1 MRRIIYIE
9 WLCLLFIVLNFNVS
23 CTDSKDSAKGGDG
36 ITDQSWTTG
45 QTYKINAGQTLT
57 FNFTALGSWTAR
69 SSSNALLTLNT
80 NAGSSGKS
88 SLSVTAQT
96 SSQKQ
101 ATVIIQVSGYSSN
114 TTIKIELTNN
124 AVTDKEINYHVDQYL
139 KEAYLWNGEYKT
151 LTPNFTQA
159 YDAFLENT
167 LMSMRTNTLDKK
179 PNNDGTGGY
188 SLFSYIRKLDPNL
201 QSTARSAKEP
211 KRLEYNYGIVNL
223 LILVDQFDNYSFAT
237 KGVYPGSSADKT
249 GIKRGTEIVRVNNQK
264 ITESNYL
271 SAAYSLVQPTSASTI
286 EVTDYN
292 GKTYTINS
300 APIYANPIL
309 YHHVKNEIGYLVYN
323 SFEAGFD
330 QELFDVFKEFK
341 SQNISDLILDLRY
354 NGGGHVMSANLIAS
368 CIAGAQCNN
377 KTFTEYRYNDE
388 RMRALNNIRPAE
400 KFAYS
405 SYENLGSISLS
416 PGDLNL
422 SRIYCLV
429 SNASASASELVI
441 NSLRGI
447 GVDVILIGTPTRGK
461 NVGME
466 GVELTTATAK
476 YELYPITFQSYNAL
490 GEGDYQN
497 GFTPNFIINENGKDN
512 EPFLGYSDFGTSGDV
527 LYAKAMSLIT
537 GNAFA
542 APTSTRSV
550 SRSSGIAMQSVE
562 KGFIGMI
569 K

>member
-1 MRRIIYIE
+1 MRRIIYTE
-9 WLCLLFIVLNFNVS
+9 WLCVLFILLNFNVS
-23 CTDSKDSAKGGDG
+23 CTDSKDSEKGGNG

-45 QTYKINAGQTLT
+45 QTYPINADQTLT
-57 FNFTALGSWTAR
+57 FSFTAQGSWTAR

-88 SLSVTAQT
+88 SLSVTAHA

-101 ATVIIQVSGYSSN
+101 ATVTIQVSGYSSN

-124 AVTDKEINYHVDQYL
+124 AVTDREINYLVDEYL
-139 KEAYLWNGEYKT
+139 KEVYLWNGEYKT
-151 LTPNFTQA
+151 LTPDFTQA

-188 SLFSYIRKLDPNL
+188 SLFSNIRKVDPNL
-201 QSTARSAKEP
+201 QSTSRSAQEP
-211 KRLEYNYGIVNL
+211 KRLEYNYGIVD
-223 LILVDQFDNYSFAT
+223 LVVVEDQLGNYYFT
-237 KGVYPGSSADKT
+237 IKGVYPGSSADKA
-249 GIKRGTEIVRVNNQK
+249 GIKRGTEIARINNQK
-264 ITESNYL
+264 ITYSNFS
-271 SAAYSLVQPTSASTI
+271 SAAYSLVLPTSASTI

-309 YHHVKNEIGYLVYN
+309 YHHVKNKIGYLVYN

-354 NGGGHVMSANLIAS
+354 NGGGYVMSANLIAS
-368 CIAGAQCNN
+368 CIAGAKCNN
-377 KTFTEYRYNDE
+377 KTFAAYRYNDE
-388 RMRALNNIRPAE
+388 RMRAFNNVRPVE

-405 SYENLGSISLS
+405 SYENLGFISLAE
-416 PGDLNL
+416 GDLNL
-422 SRIYCLV
+422 SRVYCLV

-447 GVDVILIGTPTRGK
+447 GVEVILIGTTTHGK

-466 GVELTTATAK
+466 GVRLTTATAK

-490 GEGDYQN
+490 GQGDYQD
-497 GFTPNFIINENGKDN
+497 GFMPNSSIDENN
-512 EPFLGYSDFGTSGDV
+512 PFKGYSDFGTSGDV
-527 LYAKAMSLIT
+527 LYAKAMSLIA
-537 GNAFA
+537 GSAFA
-542 APTSTRSV
+542 APESTRSA
-550 SRSSGIAMQSVE
+550 SQSSGIAMQSVE